1 VISDSCI
8 LICLIGISDF
18 ELLCLSDKLR
28 SLLVL
33 VKRSRAALIAPRR
46 QSLRDRLIR
55 QDP

>member
-1 VISDSCI
+1 MNC
-8 LICLIGISDF
+8 F
-18 ELLCLSDKLR
+18 AWSDKLR

-33 VKRSRAALIAPRR
+33 VKRSRAALIAPGR